1 MIQPSWE
8 GVPPSSAWM
17 EGRATAGPVKLRG
30 ISSPVR
36 QTASSCSHLR
46 GLPRERE
53 DMVCAPF
60 QETTASV
67 GPSSSET
74 IHLHFRTL
82 ETHESQIIFFT
93 HLFIQHM
100 EIDSLGSIGLF
111 VRVAER
117 LGFSAVARELGL
129 SPSAVGKA
137 VARLE
142 ERLGVR
148 LFNRSTRTLALTAEG
163 ERFLERCRRILCEVE
178 AAQQELRHAGE
189 RPQGR
194 LKVSLPRHCGLFEQ
208 ALSDFLLEYPE
219 VELDLNFSDH
229 LVDVIGDGFDV
240 AIRAAPLQ
248 DSGLKHRRLGGFR
261 RVLVGSPAYFQR
273 HGRPVQ
279 PADLARHQCL
289 HYRYPATGRLE
300 RWPLGNDD
308 DTAPPALPSSVVCN
322 SVEMRIFLALRGQGI
337 ACLPDFT
344 VARQLE
350 QGLLQTVLDPFTANA
365 QGTVWMVWP
374 PGRDLSPKVRAFLE
388 FMAHRLFA

>member
-1 MIQPSWE
+1 
-8 GVPPSSAWM
+8 
-17 EGRATAGPVKLRG
+17 
-30 ISSPVR
+30 
-36 QTASSCSHLR
+36 
-46 GLPRERE
+46 
-53 DMVCAPF
+53 
-60 QETTASV
+60 
-67 GPSSSET
+67 
-74 IHLHFRTL
+74 
-82 ETHESQIIFFT
+82 
-93 HLFIQHM
+93 M
-100 EIDSLGSIGLF
+100 EIDSLGSIGIF

-163 ERFLERCRRILCEVE
+163 ERFLQRCRRILCEVE
-178 AAQQELRHAGE
+178 AAQLELSHAGQ
-189 RPQGR
+189 RPHGR
-194 LKVSLPRHCGLFEQ
+194 LKVSLPRHSGLFEE
-208 ALSDFLLEYPE
+208 AIADFLLECPE
-219 VELDLNFSDH
+219 VELDLNFSDQ
-229 LVDVIGDGFDV
+229 LVDVIGGGFDV
-240 AIRAAPLQ
+240 AIRAAPLE

-273 HGRPVQ
+273 QGRPQQ

-300 RWPLGNDD
+300 RWPLDNAEADGDA
-308 DTAPPALPSSVVCN
+308 APPELPRSVVCN

>member
-1 MIQPSWE
+1 M
-8 GVPPSSAWM
+8 
-17 EGRATAGPVKLRG
+17 
-30 ISSPVR
+30 
-36 QTASSCSHLR
+36 
-46 GLPRERE
+46 
-53 DMVCAPF
+53 
-60 QETTASV
+60 
-67 GPSSSET
+67 
-74 IHLHFRTL
+74 
-82 ETHESQIIFFT
+82 
-93 HLFIQHM
+93 
-100 EIDSLGSIGLF
+100 
-111 VRVAER
+111 
-117 LGFSAVARELGL
+117 
-129 SPSAVGKA
+129 
-137 VARLE
+137 
-142 ERLGVR
+142 
-148 LFNRSTRTLALTAEG
+148 
-163 ERFLERCRRILCEVE
+163 
-178 AAQQELRHAGE
+178 
-189 RPQGR
+189 
-194 LKVSLPRHCGLFEQ
+194 FEQ

-350 QGLLQTVLDPFTANA
+350 QGLLQTVLDQFTANA

>member
-1 MIQPSWE
+1 
-8 GVPPSSAWM
+8 M
-17 EGRATAGPVKLRG
+17 ENLGSLNVFVRAGETRSFTAAGQQLG
-30 ISSPVR
+30 IS
-36 QTASSCSHLR
+36 A
-46 GLPRERE
+46 
-53 DMVCAPF
+53 
-60 QETTASV
+60 
-67 GPSSSET
+67 
-74 IHLHFRTL
+74 
-82 ETHESQIIFFT
+82 
-93 HLFIQHM
+93 
-100 EIDSLGSIGLF
+100 
-111 VRVAER
+111 
-117 LGFSAVARELGL
+117 SAV
-129 SPSAVGKA
+129 SKA
-137 VARLE
+137 IVRLE

-148 LFNRSTRTLALTAEG
+148 LFHRSTRTVHLTPEGAL
-163 ERFLERCRRILCEVE
+163 FLERCRRILCEVE

-273 HGRPVQ
+273 HGRPAQ

>member
-1 MIQPSWE
+1 
-8 GVPPSSAWM
+8 
-17 EGRATAGPVKLRG
+17 
-30 ISSPVR
+30 
-36 QTASSCSHLR
+36 
-46 GLPRERE
+46 
-53 DMVCAPF
+53 
-60 QETTASV
+60 
-67 GPSSSET
+67 
-74 IHLHFRTL
+74 
-82 ETHESQIIFFT
+82 
-93 HLFIQHM
+93 M

-148 LFNRSTRTLALTAEG
+148 LFNRSTRTLALTTEG

-178 AAQQELRHAGE
+178 AAQQELCHAGE

-279 PADLARHQCL
+279 PADLVRHQCL

>member
-1 MIQPSWE
+1 
-8 GVPPSSAWM
+8 
-17 EGRATAGPVKLRG
+17 
-30 ISSPVR
+30 
-36 QTASSCSHLR
+36 
-46 GLPRERE
+46 
-53 DMVCAPF
+53 
-60 QETTASV
+60 
-67 GPSSSET
+67 
-74 IHLHFRTL
+74 
-82 ETHESQIIFFT
+82 
-93 HLFIQHM
+93 M

-178 AAQQELRHAGE
+178 AAQLELSRAGQ
-189 RPQGR
+189 RPHGR
-194 LKVSLPRHCGLFEQ
+194 LKVSLPRHSGLFEE
-208 ALSDFLLEYPE
+208 AIADFLLEYPE
-219 VELDLNFSDH
+219 VELDLNFSDQ

-240 AIRAAPLQ
+240 AIRAAPLE

-279 PADLARHQCL
+279 PTDLARHQCL

-308 DTAPPALPSSVVCN
+308 DDTAPPALPCSVVCN

-350 QGLLQTVLDPFTANA
+350 QGLLETVLEPFTANA